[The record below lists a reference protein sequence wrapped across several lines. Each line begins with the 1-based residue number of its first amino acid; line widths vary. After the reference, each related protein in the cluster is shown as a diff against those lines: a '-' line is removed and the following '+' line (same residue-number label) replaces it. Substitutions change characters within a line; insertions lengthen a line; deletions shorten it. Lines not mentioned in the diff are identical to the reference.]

1 MFEVLNNRLEGVK
14 LLQLTKKIFREVEEN
29 QEGMVQFRDYM
40 SEFSNIEVVS
50 FIFLIVIQIC
60 DNLKI
65 YVSLSRV
72 FEQLSINSSLFFRE
86 FVIKMFYDF
95 W

>member
-1 MFEVLNNRLEGVK
+1 MFEVLKNRLEGVK
-14 LLQLTKKIFREVEEN
+14 LLQLMKKIFREVEEN

-50 FIFLIVIQIC
+50 FIFLIVIQIR

>member
-50 FIFLIVIQIC
+50 FIFLIVIQIR